1 MIIWI
6 ASYPKSGN
14 TWLRSLISS
23 YLYSKN
29 GEFNFNLLKNIRQFP
44 FNDTYEKYKNNYS
57 SPSDT
62 IKFWIDEQTKLNSD
76 RTIKFLKTHSAFF
89 NIDKSLFTNSQNS
102 LGAIYIVRDPRN
114 ILTSL
119 SNHYQI
125 EPNKALEFMNDTN
138 RCLVKKK
145 DNEYSG
151 YIPLFSW
158 ALHEK
163 SWSECSKIPILTI
176 RYEDLIDQTFAT
188 FQKVILFVK
197 GLTNNKITF
206 NREKLKKSIASCQF
220 SKLQKLEE
228 KKGFSES
235 SINLET
241 NEKVKFFNLGEKN
254 NYQKLLSTDL
264 VDQLTDLYKEQ
275 LKKYRYE

>member
-29 GEFNFNLLKNIRQFP
+29 GEFDFNLLKNIRQFP
-44 FNDTYEKYKNNYS
+44 FDDTYEKHKDKYN

-62 IKFWIDEQTKLNSD
+62 IKYWIDEQKKINSD

-89 NIDKSLFTNSQNS
+89 NIGKNSFTDSQNS

-125 EPNKALEFMNDTN
+125 EPIKALEFMNDKN

-145 DNEYSG
+145 DNEHFG

-158 ALHEK
+158 DLHEQ

-176 RYEDLIDQTFAT
+176 RYEDLVDQTFTT
-188 FQKVILFVK
+188 FQKVIMFVK

-206 NREKLKKSIASCQF
+206 NREKLKKSIASCEF
-220 SKLQKLEE
+220 SRLQKLEE
-228 KKGFSES
+228 KKGFIES
-235 SINLET
+235 SVNLQT
-241 NEKVKFFNLGEKN
+241 KEKVKFFNLGEKN
-254 NYQKLLSTDL
+254 NYQKLLNADL
-264 VDQLTDLYKEQ
+264 ADKLTDLCKEQ
-275 LKKYRYE
+275 LIKYKYE